1 MTDIFPPAG
10 PWVYDSTLPKPSAKF
25 NTVKDVI
32 EFSRTE
38 IGTGPTK
45 DTALETFYQLLLKYK
60 ILDSLDDISNNY
72 TVVAP
77 NTNAFDS
84 YTGYDDLNEDQLV
97 DFLKSHVILGS
108 FTTTNFSTFAANNT
122 VASTLGTS
130 TVSFFE
136 DA

>member
-38 IGTGPTK
+38 IGKGVTK
-45 DTALETFYQLLLKYK
+45 NTALETLYQLLLKYNV
-60 ILDSLDDISNNY
+60 LDDLDDVSKNY

-77 NTNAFDS
+77 NSDAFES
-84 YTGYDDLNEDQLV
+84 YAGYDDLNEDQLV
-97 DFLKSHVILGS
+97 DFLKALHDI
-108 FTTTNFSTFAANNT
+108 
-122 VASTLGTS
+122 
-130 TVSFFE
+130 
-136 DA
+136 DY